1 MRSCVAAVAD
11 LAPLIVSA
19 TLGPADQR
27 RFDALRRAHFPPERN
42 HLSAHLTL
50 FHHLPPARAD
60 ELVRLLKQIAADPAP
75 VASVTEVYSLGRG
88 VAYRVESPDLV
99 ASRERVAEWFASDL
113 TAQDQAAPRL
123 HITVQ
128 NKVDPAVAKALLAEL
143 RADFQ
148 PHSLA
153 ITSLSVHYYRGGPWE
168 LIKEI
173 PFRGAVRGGAR
184 SRY

>member
-1 MRSCVAAVAD
+1 MTGQ
-11 LAPLIVSA
+11 LAPLIVTA
-19 TLGPADQR
+19 TLGTADQR
-27 RFDALRRAHFPPERN
+27 HFDALRRAHYPPERN

-75 VASVTEVYSLGRG
+75 AARVTEPYSLGRG
-88 VAYRVESPDLV
+88 VAYRVDSPALL
-99 ASRERVAEWFASDL
+99 AMRGRVAEWFAPDL

-128 NKVDPAVAKALLAEL
+128 NKVEPDVAKALLNEL
-143 RADFQ
+143 RADFHGR
-148 PHSLA
+148 PLA
-153 ITSLSVHYYRGGPWE
+153 ITGLAVHYYRDGPWE

-173 PFRGAVRGGAR
+173 AFRGSTG